1 MFVGWKCG
9 TFTGETRAEHNS
21 KYKQSFN
28 WNNVTVYWKLR
39 WWIITIKIP
48 IYSILDERKV
58 YFFLHYLLLKGESL
72 NVFVRLSI
80 CPNLKDSNKNLSKN
94 LKHCKS
100 FLTLPNHVLHLI
112 KCDPNASLNNWYILY
127 PRCIINK

>member
-1 MFVGWKCG
+1 MLVGKCG
-9 TFTGETRAEHNS
+9 TFTGETRAVHNS

-39 WWIITIKIP
+39 WWIITKIIS

-58 YFFLHYLLLKGESL
+58 YFVALFAPQGRIM

-80 CPNLKDSNKNLSKN
+80 CPNLLMTLWKIQRKSCRKIQMKIFKNEFM
-94 LKHCKS
+94 KHCKS
-100 FLTLPNHVLHLI
+100 FCYSPHTF
-112 KCDPNASLNNWYILY
+112 
-127 PRCIINK
+127 NKVWPKWFFK